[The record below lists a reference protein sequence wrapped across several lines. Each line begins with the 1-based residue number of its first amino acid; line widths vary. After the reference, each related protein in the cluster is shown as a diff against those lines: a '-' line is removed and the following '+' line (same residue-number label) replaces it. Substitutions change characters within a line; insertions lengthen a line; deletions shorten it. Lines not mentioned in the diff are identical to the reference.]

1 MKKEQ
6 NNFRSGEKM
15 NKKQVMIFISGIL
28 FLGVF
33 GLIAQNKI
41 TDNQRKA
48 IEELTGNINQA
59 PDFTLMDINDE
70 EITLSDLKGKVVI
83 VNFWATWCGPCRIE
97 IPEFNNLVKKHKDE
111 LVILGISISDTKK
124 ALKNFAKSFNV
135 DYPLLY
141 GSSRDIEKV
150 SRDYGGIY
158 SVPMTF
164 LIDKTGEI
172 RMSYPGALMKGH
184 PMHTQFQSDVN
195 LSLAQPYQ
203 K

>member
-1 MKKEQ
+1 MKNILSLILVSSFIFVSCDNGTAQQKTTDSKTKSTASSQKSNE
-6 NNFRSGEKM
+6 G
-15 NKKQVMIFISGIL
+15 KKQGGI
-28 FLGVF
+28 
-33 GLIAQNKI
+33 N
-41 TDNQRKA
+41 
-48 IEELTGNINQA
+48 A
-59 PDFTLMDINDE
+59 PDFTLADLNGNWVS
-70 EITLSDLKGKVVI
+70 LSDLKGKVVI

-97 IPEFNNLVKKHKDE
+97 IPEFNILAKKHKDE

-124 ALKNFAKSFNV
+124 ALKNFTKSFNV